1 MARLAYDISVVNIHF
16 GNNDVF
22 NKNNNHDKRGGRNN
36 RGGKAHSEGVAE
48 LPTELTL
55 EIPRDFN
62 ERFKTRSDSD
72 YIDAIESFVYNH
84 LAKRFQRECTYCQI
98 WIGDD
103 LDVVLK
109 RIEEA
114 RLAREAE
121 ANAAAAK
128 ISDNG
133 FEEDEELDDSS
144 AYYDDDNY
152 DDED

>member
-1 MARLAYDISVVNIHF
+1 MARLAYDINVVNIHF

-22 NKNNNHDKRGGRNN
+22 NQNNNHDKRGRNN
-36 RGGKAHSEGVAE
+36 NKGNNARSEGVAE

-62 ERFKTRSDSD
+62 ERFKTRSDKD
-72 YIDAIESFVYNH
+72 YLDAIESFVYNH

-114 RLAREAE
+114 RAKRDAE
-121 ANAAAAK
+121 AAAITDK
-128 ISDNG
+128 MDD
-133 FEEDEELDDSS
+133 EDLPESK
-144 AYYDDDNY
+144 YYDDEY
-152 DDED
+152 DEEI